1 MNHGRFFCPPCTP
14 LANDPGAGGLLS
26 LTACDQLGIETPG
39 VVAAKKEAEGRAI
52 GSACRHAVRSIEDCY
67 ASNPRASKAAIF
79 TGWRE
84 MDEYMRENDIAGMPA
99 SPVPSGEFHQKKW
112 CHQLPWRQHRH
123 RTTPRCR
130 QPRLPPTPAPAG
142 STTGQHRD
150 GSIAGHSRSPKH
162 SASTCALS
170 CWIAVRPTYQ
180 TRSNTAML
188 STWAVCGNML
198 TTPAAVQR

>member
-1 MNHGRFFCPPCTP
+1 MADSFVP
-14 LANDPGAGGLLS
+14 LARPWRTTLALVALLS

-99 SPVPSGEFHQKKW
+99 SPVPLVSPPEEVVPASPPGAAPATTNAPASPAAAATPSAAPVTGGARPANTAGGAVQASNPASSNPQARAGSTQASTGTV
-112 CHQLPWRQHRH
+112 QLPAIPGR
-123 RTTPRCR
+123 PSIA
-130 QPRLPPTPAPAG
+130 PAPA
-142 STTGQHRD
+142 R
-150 GSIAGHSRSPKH
+150 
-162 SASTCALS
+162 
-170 CWIAVRPTYQ
+170 
-180 TRSNTAML
+180 
-188 STWAVCGNML
+188 
-198 TTPAAVQR
+198 